1 MQFKEVGKR
10 IQVLAYRGYDKE
22 KKRAVVKLLG
32 SFNKYSYEM
41 SDGLEESLTDA
52 EKEEVQSYIK
62 KIQQS
67 FNEDMLRS
75 LPFLICSQ
83 IEHLSNSL
91 NTKETDISNTQADA
105 IWTRMELMAK
115 ALRKAGH
122 KKPAKPVKKPVDAAQ
137 GDLLG

>member
-22 KKRAVVKLLG
+22 KKRAVIKLLG

-67 FNEDMLRS
+67 FNDDMLRS

-91 NTKETDISNTQADA
+91 NAKETDISAEQANTLFERID
-105 IWTRMELMAK
+105 LLSK
-115 ALRKAGH
+115 ALKKAGH
-122 KKPAKPVKKPVDAAQ
+122 KKPAKAVKKPVDAAQ